1 MKLLI
6 NHFISSI
13 EIHLKIHDQLVN
25 MNPIFKRH
33 SIRKYSD
40 AEVTDEQIENLL
52 KAGMQAPSA
61 CNQQA
66 WEFIVVKNE
75 EDKKSISEMH
85 KFAKPAGEASRL
97 IVVLGNLNEAKIESM
112 IEQDL
117 GACCENILLQTTYEG
132 LGAVWLGFHPI
143 EDRSKKLMDY
153 LKIPNNCIPFAVICI
168 GYPALESN
176 PKMRFDESKVHFDKY

>member
-1 MKLLI
+1 
-6 NHFISSI
+6 
-13 EIHLKIHDQLVN
+13 

-40 AEVTDEQIENLL
+40 LEVRDEQLENLL

-66 WEFIVVKNE
+66 WEFIVIKNE
-75 EDKKSISEMH
+75 EDKKAISEMH
-85 KFAKPAGEASRL
+85 RFAKPAANASRL
-97 IVVLGNLNEAKIESM
+97 IVVLGNLNKAKIKSM

-117 GACCENILLQTTYEG
+117 GACCENILLQATYED

-143 EDRSKKLMDY
+143 EDRSKKLMEYLNIPDY
-153 LKIPNNCIPFAVICI
+153 CIPFAVICV
-168 GYPALESN
+168 GVPAFESEA
-176 PKMRFDESKVHFDKY
+176 KSRFDESKIHYGKY

>member
-1 MKLLI
+1 
-6 NHFISSI
+6 
-13 EIHLKIHDQLVN
+13 

-40 AEVTDEQIENLL
+40 VEVTDKQIENLL

-75 EDKKSISEMH
+75 EDKIAISKMH
-85 KFAKPAGEASRL
+85 RFAKAAAGASRL
-97 IVVLGNLNEAKIESM
+97 IVVLGNLNNTKVSSM

-117 GACCENILLQTTYEG
+117 GACCENILLQATCEG

-143 EDRSKKLMDY
+143 EDRSKKLNDY
-153 LKIPNNCIPFAVICI
+153 LEIPDYCIPFAVICV
-168 GYPALESN
+168 GVPAFESEA
-176 PKMRFDESKVHFDKY
+176 KLRFDKSKIHYDKYI